1 MGLNAGDLRRRV
13 RIERRGTG
21 TDAIGQPL
29 DTWEEVATVWAD
41 IRGFTGIGTISRLQ
55 EGIPGSVERY
65 SIRIRYRED
74 VVAGMRVVHGGQVF
88 DVRHVRMDYAGREYT
103 DLVCELVTHAG

>member
-1 MGLNAGDLRRRV
+1 MKAGALNRRIT
-13 RIERRGTG
+13 IERRQAG

-29 DTWEEVATVWAD
+29 DTWEKVATVCAD
-41 IRGFTGIGTISRLQ
+41 IRGFTGMSTISRLQ
-55 EGIPGSVERY
+55 EGVPGSVDRY

-88 DVRHVRMDYAGREYT
+88 DVRHVRMDFAGREYT